1 VGFDAEWRDKE
12 FQGSKYREILSY
24 QFHAISHNDTQWQC
38 FVDPQREEIKRA
50 RLKACLRAVIE
61 RGMKHGKIDKW
72 PTEVILAGHW
82 TLVDLTS
89 FCDFDKFKNQFD
101 AVRQTLVSI
110 KKPTWWHFEDS
121 DYTKH
126 KVRIV
131 LRDSKILAPAKMRSL
146 DALGKLLG
154 VEKIKIPPDH
164 SIKRMDMFKRDCPA
178 EFRAYALRDAQI
190 TALYIK
196 KVGEIYYEITGQTD
210 IPTTL
215 STVGIKTLEGCWKRE
230 GIDHLA
236 VNGKEKVKKKHHNSK
251 TCRLIN
257 RATEEIT
264 NERSLSEP
272 LAKLCYHGG
281 RCESY
286 QFGGS
291 EIGKWID
298 ADLVSAYV
306 VAMACLGVPEWAK
319 AFDTHLLDDFTLRD
333 YGIAQVRFRFPRGT
347 RFPCLPVDVDGNLIY
362 PLEGISF
369 CASPELLLAREMG
382 ADLEILKGTVVP
394 ADANVRPF
402 RGFAEFTLA
411 KRNSFEKGSLD
422 ELFWKEV
429 ANSLYGK
436 TAQGLSGK
444 RAFENRKGVY
454 EEMAGSKITCPLIAA
469 QITSLIRAAV
479 SEMMFRLPKP
489 VTVLSVT
496 TDGFL
501 SNATP
506 AQLDEAAGGSVCR
519 LLLEGVTG
527 LTDKTSV
534 WDKKFN
540 ARQVLNWRTRGQ
552 VSLDEGVDEPIVAN
566 GGFRIP
572 KKEYRVENRVEFLI
586 KSFQE
591 REGKISNPID
601 ERFPSIAD
609 TRLRNK
615 DMISRTQDRML
626 SMEYDFKRSPIKP
639 CLQEIR
645 RLDHLFFESVPW
657 KNIEEFTSCRADWER
672 YSKGSPKSLKTVQD
686 FKAFEEYRSLPP
698 GRRAKSGG
706 ALKLAK
712 RRFLIAL
719 IHGEE
724 GLNIEPY
731 SYAAIAQW
739 LTDAGYPTKKADLA
753 NAKRARLDSV
763 EPPPLNPD
771 VEKFYRVIETRYKYH
786 A

>member
-1 VGFDAEWRDKE
+1 
-12 FQGSKYREILSY
+12 
-24 QFHAISHNDTQWQC
+24 
-38 FVDPQREEIKRA
+38 
-50 RLKACLRAVIE
+50 
-61 RGMKHGKIDKW
+61 
-72 PTEVILAGHW
+72 
-82 TLVDLTS
+82 
-89 FCDFDKFKNQFD
+89 
-101 AVRQTLVSI
+101 
-110 KKPTWWHFEDS
+110 
-121 DYTKH
+121 
-126 KVRIV
+126 
-131 LRDSKILAPAKMRSL
+131 
-146 DALGKLLG
+146 
-154 VEKIKIPPDH
+154 
-164 SIKRMDMFKRDCPA
+164 
-178 EFRAYALRDAQI
+178 
-190 TALYIK
+190 
-196 KVGEIYYEITGQTD
+196 
-210 IPTTL
+210 
-215 STVGIKTLEGCWKRE
+215 
-230 GIDHLA
+230 
-236 VNGKEKVKKKHHNSK
+236 
-251 TCRLIN
+251 
-257 RATEEIT
+257 
-264 NERSLSEP
+264 
-272 LAKLCYHGG
+272 
-281 RCESY
+281 
-286 QFGGS
+286 
-291 EIGKWID
+291 
-298 ADLVSAYV
+298 
-306 VAMACLGVPEWAK
+306 
-319 AFDTHLLDDFTLRD
+319 
-333 YGIAQVRFRFPRGT
+333 
-347 RFPCLPVDVDGNLIY
+347 LIY

-479 SEMMFRLPKP
+479 SEMMFRLPKH

-506 AQLDEAAGGSVCR
+506 AQLDEAAGGCVCR

-534 WDKKFN
+534 WDEKFT

-552 VSLDEGVDEPIVAN
+552 VSTDEGVDKPIVAN

-572 KKEYRVENRVEFLI
+572 KGLNRVEFLI
-586 KSFQE
+586 KTFRE

-601 ERFPSIAD
+601 ERYPSIAD

-657 KNIEEFTSCRADWER
+657 KNIEEFTSCRADWDR
-672 YSKGSPKSLKTVQD
+672 YSKGSPRSLKTDQD
-686 FKAFEEYRSLPP
+686 FENFEVYRSLKGKRKPHSN
-698 GRRAKSGG
+698 GD
-706 ALKLAK
+706 LKLAK
-712 RRFLIAL
+712 SRFLIAQV
-719 IHGEE
+719 HGKE
-724 GLNIEPY
+724 GLNIAPY
-731 SYAAIAQW
+731 SYAEIAKW
-739 LTDAGYPTKKADLA
+739 LTDGGYPTKKADLA
-753 NAKRARLDSV
+753 NAKRKPLKDAAL
-763 EPPPLNPD
+763 PPLTSKVKGFLSYVATLFPQ
-771 VEKFYRVIETRYKYH
+771 VLCVVSEK
-786 A
+786 